1 MMTIVVYGISNC
13 DTVKK
18 TRLLLDSKKVSYQFH
33 DFKKVAPT
41 AALIKSWLNDF
52 GADVLI
58 NRRGTTWRN
67 LNDSDKAIADGDVKK
82 NEHGLIKLLMDNY
95 SMIKRPI
102 IQSGN
107 TAMIGFDEAKILA
120 LTKKQKN

>member
-1 MMTIVVYGISNC
+1 MTIDVYGISNC

-18 TRLLLDSKKVSYQFH
+18 ARNLLDSKKVSYHFH
-33 DFKKVAPT
+33 DFKKEAPT
-41 AALIKSWLNDF
+41 AALIKSWLKHF
-52 GADVLI
+52 GSEVLI

-67 LNDSDKAIADGDVKK
+67 LKDSDKAIADGDIKK
-82 NEHGLIKLLMDNY
+82 NEQGLIKLLIANS

-107 TAMIGFDEAKILA
+107 TAMIGFDETEILA
-120 LTKKQKN
+120 LLKQHKN